1 MSKPI
6 ITNQNIKRVPL
17 AEMVAQSGYQR
28 PTNPKQVQSII
39 NKFDESQLGIL
50 TVSHRDGKFH
60 LIDGA
65 HRSHVLRNLGFTH
78 AICIVL
84 TGLTYEQEAELFS
97 KQNSDKRML
106 KPYDLFKSGLE
117 AGDELTVTINN
128 IVKSNGF
135 QISASG
141 KKNYYRITAIQA
153 LYSIVAEYGFF
164 VLDDTLCMIASTWP
178 GLTKATQSESLL
190 GVAEFIHRYG
200 MVDFADRLREKCMVI
215 WYYYEEEMRNRNA
228 AAVSIAPRKRF
239 CRLLVEQ
246 YNTGLAS
253 RSKKRL
259 VWEE

>member
-6 ITNQNIKRVPL
+6 ITNQSIKRVPL
-17 AEMVAQSGYQR
+17 ADMVAQSGYQR
-28 PTNPKQVQSII
+28 PTNPKQVLSITS
-39 NKFDESQLGIL
+39 KFDESQLGIL
-50 TVSHRDGKFH
+50 TVSHRDGKYH
-60 LIDGA
+60 TIDGA
-65 HRSHVLRNLGFTH
+65 HRSHALRNLGYTH
-78 AICIVL
+78 AVCIVL
-84 TGLTYEQEAELFS
+84 TGLTYGQEAELFS
-97 KQNSDKRML
+97 RQNHDKRML

-135 QISASG
+135 QVGSSG

-153 LYSIVAEYGFF
+153 LYAIVANYGFS
-164 VLDDTLCMIASTWP
+164 VLDDTLCLIASTWP

-215 WYYYEEEMRNRNA
+215 WYYYEEEMRNRSSS
-228 AAVSIAPRKRF
+228 AVSTSPRKRF

-246 YNTGLAS
+246 YNVGLAS

-259 VWEE
+259 PWED